1 MINEREVRDALDQLA
16 ADDDVERRWDDV
28 LRRAAEPPRR
38 RRRRRRGVLAA
49 VALAVA
55 APAIAAGA
63 FQLTRSDEGPIV
75 ARAHV
80 EDRSLPVSA
89 DLRGRPSRTFTHA
102 PTTGRAFG
110 TRDFRWTLTIEEP
123 AARRV
128 KAELVVAGRRPVALC
143 DPCRARSSGLAPRI
157 RALWLNIADKH
168 VQLRISVAGKTLSAP
183 LRLAR

>member
-1 MINEREVRDALDQLA
+1 MINEREIRDALDQLA

-28 LRRAAEPPRR
+28 LRRAAEPPPP

-49 VALAVA
+49 VAFAVA
-55 APAIAAGA
+55 VPAIAAGA
-63 FQLTRSDEGPIV
+63 FQLMRSDEAPIV

-80 EDRSLPVSA
+80 EDRSLSFSA
-89 DLRGRPSRTFTHA
+89 DLLGRPSRTFTHA

-123 AARRV
+123 SAMRV

-143 DPCRARSSGLAPRI
+143 DPCRARSGGLAPPI

-183 LRLAR
+183 VRLAR